1 MLFFLLGGG
10 ENISAWYSKL
20 DACYK
25 HAQRGGGSGV
35 CPPDYF
41 IALSQWALAPIP
53 TQTDLAIYT
62 YNQN

>member
-1 MLFFLLGGG
+1 MQIFLLGGG

-25 HAQRGGGSGV
+25 HAQRGGLEYI

-41 IALSQWALAPIP
+41 VNLL
-53 TQTDLAIYT
+53 L
-62 YNQN
+62 